1 MVEFALVFPV
11 FVLILGV
18 AFAVSQFLTSVV
30 GLNGAARAGAITA
43 ANDVNANANIV
54 ASIELADV
62 VATVNAEEGCSGCYV
77 AATTATDPTTCP
89 QVDCV
94 WIIKSNG
101 QRSGSTV
108 IIDTV
113 HIRHK
118 VVPFVPIVSGISVQT
133 QAGATP

>member
-43 ANDVNANANIV
+43 ANDVNANANI
-54 ASIELADV
+54 SGTIELSDV
-62 VATVNAEEGCSGCYV
+62 VATINAEEGCSGCYV
-77 AATTATDPTTCP
+77 AATTPTDSTTCT
-89 QVDCV
+89 QTDCV
-94 WIIKSNG
+94 WITKSNG
-101 QRSGSTV
+101 QRSGNNLT
-108 IIDTV
+108 IDTV
-113 HIRHK
+113 HIRHS
-118 VVPFVPIVSGISVQT
+118 VVPFVPIVHGISVQT